1 MSKDKIKAFLSKA
14 CHVGWKLFKFVA
26 MVALYTAVQAFLM
39 THVGIIV
46 PSLEFF
52 MDRLY
57 KLSKDFYK
65 WVKPKLMSVL
75 SKVKNKVCID
85 DKGADL
91 EKEREE
97 KILSAKPKP
106 NFLCQMATHTARVT
120 LQNVEGQN

>member
-1 MSKDKIKAFLSKA
+1 MSKDKIKAFFSKA

-75 SKVKNKVCID
+75 SKIKKKVCIE
-85 DKGADL
+85 DKGGNF
-91 EKEREE
+91 EREREE
-97 KILSAKPKP
+97 KITSAKPKEKSK
-106 NFLCQMATHTARVT
+106 AV
-120 LQNVEGQN
+120 VEKWKKAILVPA